1 MAWIFAGIGV
11 LVVAYAGVCL
21 FYALFQERFI
31 FIRFRTSRGY
41 KYKFAGAFEERFIK
55 ADDRTELHA
64 LYFKAEAPK
73 GVILYFHGNTGS
85 VRRWGKYAHRFVRLG
100 YDVLVPDPRG
110 YGKSRGV
117 LSEEALH
124 ADAGLWYDEVLKTW
138 AEKDIVV
145 FGRSLGSGLATPLAA
160 LRSPRMLILET
171 PFANLYDVATNYLP
185 ILPYRLLLRY
195 TFRNDKAIKV
205 GTSAYNQNC
214 ARCHGL
220 EAISGGIAPDLR
232 KLDNDCVSIKD
243 AKKKDACVKEIDEY
257 YAGSVRR
264 GKVRNGAVYMPPFEG
279 ILNQE
284 ATWAIKAYL
293 ETRREKPL

>member
-195 TFRNDKAIKV
+195 TFRNDK
-205 GTSAYNQNC
+205 
-214 ARCHGL
+214 
-220 EAISGGIAPDLR
+220 
-232 KLDNDCVSIKD
+232 SIKRIQCPVYILHGKFD
-243 AKKKDACVKEIDEY
+243 AVVPYSSALRL
-257 YAGSVRR
+257 YALTPSHVH
-264 GKVRNGAVYMPPFEG
+264 
-279 ILNQE
+279 
-284 ATWAIKAYL
+284 
-293 ETRREKPL
+293 REMITFPKGHHSDLPRFPRYQRLLLRVLG